1 MSKALETP
9 LSLSDCLCN
18 ICMEIFLEPV
28 TLPCQHTLCSPCFH
42 LTVEKA
48 SLCCP
53 FCRRRVSSWARYNAR
68 KNTLINLKF
77 WEAIQKYFPE
87 ECKRRINGQDQEEEV
102 CIPQPIRC
110 LSKPGEL
117 RQEYEA
123 EITKVEEE
131 RRAHEQEESKASEEY
146 IQKLLAEE
154 EEQQRLAEEK
164 KKLMTEQ
171 LLLDER
177 LARELSV
184 NLNSSSEG
192 HILNSLSPGPS
203 PLNSCKTSKS
213 KSVCSGDIKKYLSPK
228 SCSPPLPMIPFNKL
242 EEESIGGFSEESSST
257 KNSFIREEEE
267 REDEMP
273 TLTPQIS
280 IKERDTKD
288 YFLKPLMPQLNMY
301 SKDEATTLSLDLTCL
316 STYQGNEFANKLS
329 HVACRDDS
337 ELVGPFSNRKAAASN
352 FENNKFVRNMH
363 LTNPAKVGTLQKT
376 LISVISG
383 NQQNNS
389 STNCSVVVENSPVEN
404 ISPSRSLIE
413 ISLAKRKYQEPSPE
427 AAAVNSHLM
436 DKRRRT
442 FSQTAEEEEEEM
454 NEIQQQVSLEQKF
467 YERFKQEQE
476 DRLLALTLQK
486 EIDKEE
492 KTPNRKKGSPDEY
505 HLRPKTSQSENA
517 SPVSCKLLKNS
528 QPTNKTKADQCKHR
542 RSSPKE
548 KSKPCNK
555 RQSKSPGI
563 KEGNVLNCALTSTD
577 SKEAELPPNKQKTIL
592 QMFKRSAAK

>member
-1 MSKALETP
+1 MSKELETP
-9 LSLSDCLCN
+9 LSLPDCICN

-28 TLPCQHTLCSPCFH
+28 TLPCQHTLCNPCFQ

-68 KNTLINLKF
+68 KNTLINLKL

-87 ECKRRINGQDQEEEV
+87 ECKRRINGQDQEEKEDV
-102 CIPQPIRC
+102 CIFQPIRC

-146 IQKLLAEE
+146 IRKLLAEE
-154 EEQQRLAEEK
+154 EEQQKLAEEK
-164 KKLMTEQ
+164 KKQMAEQ

-177 LARELSV
+177 LAKELSV
-184 NLNSSSEG
+184 DLNSSNEG
-192 HILNSLSPGPS
+192 HVVSSLSPGRS

-228 SCSPPLPMIPFNKL
+228 SCSSSPPMILSNKL
-242 EEESIGGFSEESSST
+242 EEESSISCSEESIST
-257 KNSFIREEEE
+257 KNSFICGEER

-280 IKERDTKD
+280 VEERDTKD
-288 YFLKPLMPQLNMY
+288 CFLEPLMPQLNMY
-301 SKDEATTLSLDLTCL
+301 TKGEATTLSLDLTCL
-316 STYQGNEFANKLS
+316 STYQGNELADQLPCVS
-329 HVACRDDS
+329 SRES
-337 ELVGPFSNRKAAASN
+337 ELVRPISSREAVVSD
-352 FENNKFVRNMH
+352 FENNKFITNTH
-363 LTNPAKVGTLQKT
+363 LTKHAKVGTLQKT

-383 NQQNNS
+383 NQQNS
-389 STNCSVVVENSPVEN
+389 STSANCSLVMENSQVGN
-404 ISPSRSLIE
+404 INPSGSLIE
-413 ISLAKRKYQEPSPE
+413 IAKRKYQVSSPE
-427 AAAVNSHLM
+427 AAVNSPSK

-442 FSQTAEEEEEEM
+442 FSQTEEEEDM
-454 NEIQQQVSLEQKF
+454 NEVQQQMNLEQKC

-476 DRLLALTLQK
+476 DRLLALKLQK
-486 EIDKEE
+486 EMDKEE

-517 SPVSCKLLKNS
+517 SPVSCRMLQNS
-528 QPTNKTKADQCKHR
+528 QPPTKKTKADQRKHR
-542 RSSPKE
+542 RSSPNE
-548 KSKPCNK
+548 NSKPANK
-555 RQSKSPGI
+555 RQPKSPGI
-563 KEGNVLNCALTSTD
+563 NGGNTLNNVLNNSDL
-577 SKEAELPPNKQKTIL
+577 KEAELLPNKQKTIL
-592 QMFKRSAAK
+592 QMFKRSTAK